1 MAAFIQTR
9 LRVGDYDTWKPMFDM
24 DGPRA
29 REKAIRY
36 RLFRG
41 VDDPNEVF
49 LQIEFENLD
58 DALEARDRLVQ
69 SGVLDRF
76 DDKDGPTVVTEA
88 EGMPH

>member
-1 MAAFIQTR
+1 VSAFIQTR
-9 LRVGDYDTWKPMFDM
+9 IQVGDYDTWKPMFDL

-29 REKAIRY
+29 REKAIEY
-36 RLFRG
+36 RVYRG

-49 LQIEFENLD
+49 LHIEFVSVE

-76 DDKDGPTVVTEA
+76 DDKYGPTVVTEA
-88 EGMPH
+88 EAVQQ